1 MKKAKLPL
9 PLLILIVAI
18 FFALGS
24 TFGEWIGSP
33 ASASRTHPSD
43 TVEQQEAA
51 IVYVQ
56 VMSWLSRV
64 ITHPAAHTEDKVESA
79 PPAEPIKAPAYG
91 VAAHRLQLCA
101 LNKSARPSTSLCKSS
116 RRTLS
121 PSQQSESSRAVPSAG
136 DVLRNSSPTANG
148 S

>member
-9 PLLILIVAI
+9 PLLILILAT
-18 FFALGS
+18 FFSLAS
-24 TFGEWIGSP
+24 TLGEWIGSP

-43 TVEQQEAA
+43 TVEQQQAA
-51 IVYVQ
+51 IVYVR

-64 ITHPAAHTEDKVESA
+64 ITHPAAHAEDKGESA
-79 PPAEPIKAPAYG
+79 RPAEPIKAPTHG

-101 LNKSARPSTSLCKSS
+101 LNKSSRPSTSLCKSS
-116 RRTLS
+116 RGTLS
-121 PSQQSESSRAVPSAG
+121 PTQRSEKSRAVPSAA
-136 DVLRNSSPTANG
+136 DVLRISSTTGNG

>member
-1 MKKAKLPL
+1 MKNARLPL
-9 PLLILIVAI
+9 PLLILILATV
-18 FFALGS
+18 FALAS

-43 TVEQQEAA
+43 TVEQQQAA
-51 IVYVQ
+51 IVYVR

-64 ITHPAAHTEDKVESA
+64 ITHPPAHAEENGESA
-79 PPAEPIKAPAYG
+79 RPAEPIKAPTHR

-101 LNKSARPSTSLCKSS
+101 LNKSSHPSTSLCKSS
-116 RRTLS
+116 RGTLS
-121 PSQQSESSRAVPSAG
+121 PTRKRESSRAIPSVA
-136 DVLRNSSPTANG
+136 DVLRNSSTTGNG